1 MIVGIVGEV
10 SRHMTIWGNFI
21 FAGMEGGFEE
31 REEDISHSCAKRFDI
46 GQGII

>member
-21 FAGMEGGFEE
+21 FAGMEGVFQE
-31 REEDISHSCAKRFDI
+31 REERYFLFVCKTI
-46 GQGII
+46 